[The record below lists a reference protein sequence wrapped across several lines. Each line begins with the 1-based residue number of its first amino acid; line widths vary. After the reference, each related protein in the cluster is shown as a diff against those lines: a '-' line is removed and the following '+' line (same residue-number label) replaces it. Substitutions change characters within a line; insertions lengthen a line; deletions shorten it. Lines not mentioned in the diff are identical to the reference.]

1 MDGIFWVIVSKQY
14 PPTWLQFIKNAI
26 SEELHQGEHI
36 KDSPLNTTLYSE
48 VRQGQFSWHLNLE
61 VLWSV
66 FREVNGSGEAEPI
79 GELDIFIHILQ
90 ANIEIYVT

>member
-1 MDGIFWVIVSKQY
+1 MATIYKKCNQWRASPRG
-14 PPTWLQFIKNAI
+14 T
-26 SEELHQGEHI
+26 HQRLST
-36 KDSPLNTTLYSE
+36 DTTLYSE